1 MSIEVRRGR
10 REDVLGALR
19 PVFHY
24 FGREPTEESAS
35 RFVRVLSPDRMHA
48 AWEDGE
54 IVGGASAFDF
64 QLTIPGAVVPAAG
77 ITVVG
82 VLPTHRRK
90 GVLTQLMRAQLDDI
104 HERGEPVAFLWASE
118 GAIYGRFGYGLA
130 GLSGEIDLLRVH
142 SRFVRPVETDG
153 RFRLLS
159 LEEALKALPPVHE
172 QIAAETPGMYGR
184 TAEWWSTRVLDDP
197 EWRRGGAGE
206 MVRVVLERNGEVA
219 GYALYR
225 LKMGFSDGASTG
237 AVQVIEALGVDP
249 EALAAIWRHLLD
261 IDWME
266 RVQAWLLPVD
276 HPLFLLL
283 QEPSRMRFRVEE
295 SVWLRLVD
303 VAGALAA
310 RTWAQKE
317 DLVLGVVDPFCPWNE
332 GSYRLDGSTTTER
345 PDLRLDVRDLAAA
358 FLGGFTFAEL
368 GRAGRVEVLVPGAI
382 DRADAAFRTD
392 RAPWCP
398 EIF

>member
-35 RFVRVLSPDRMHA
+35 RVVRVLSPDRIHA
-48 AWEDGE
+48 AWEDGQ
-54 IVGGASAFDF
+54 IVGGASAFEF
-64 QLTIPGAVVPAAG
+64 QLTIPGAIVPAAG

-82 VLPTHRRK
+82 VLPTHRRR

-130 GLSGEIDLLRVH
+130 GLSGEIDLLRVY
-142 SRFVRPVETDG
+142 SRFERPVETDG
-153 RFRLLS
+153 HFRLLS
-159 LEEALKALPPVHE
+159 LEEALKTLPSVYQ

-184 TAEWWSTRVLDDP
+184 TSEWWSTRVLDDP

-206 MVRVVLERNGEVA
+206 MVRVVLERSGEAA

-225 LKMGFSDGASTG
+225 VKMGFSEGASTG
-237 AVQVIEALGVDP
+237 AVHVIEALGVDP
-249 EALAAIWRHLLD
+249 ESLAAVWRHLLD

-283 QEPSRMRFRVEE
+283 EEPSRMRFRVEE

-310 RTWAQKE
+310 RSWTQEE
-317 DLVLGVVDPFCPWNE
+317 DVVLGVMDPFCPWNE
-332 GSYRLDGSTTTER
+332 GSYRLDGSTTTQA
-345 PDLRLDVRDLAAA
+345 PDLRLDVRDLGAV

-368 GRAGRVEVLVPGAI
+368 RRAGRVEELVPGAI
-382 DRADAAFRTD
+382 HRADSAFRTD

>member
-1 MSIEVRRGR
+1 MSVEVRRGR
-10 REDVLGALR
+10 REDMLGALR

-35 RFVRVLSPDRMHA
+35 RFVRVLSPQRIHA
-48 AWEDGE
+48 AWDDGQ
-54 IVGGASAFDF
+54 IVGGASAFEF

-82 VLPTHRRK
+82 VLPTHRRR

-104 HERGEPVAFLWASE
+104 HERGEPLAFLWASE

-130 GLSGEIDLLRVH
+130 GLCGEIDLLRAH
-142 SRFVRPVETDG
+142 SKFGRPVEADG

-159 LEEALKALPPVHE
+159 LEEALEVLPPVYARV
-172 QIAAETPGMYGR
+172 AADTPGMFGR
-184 TAEWWSTRVLDDP
+184 TSEWWSTRVLDDP

-206 MVRVVLERNGEVA
+206 MVRVVLEREGEIV

-225 LKMGFSDGASTG
+225 LKMGFSEGASTG
-237 AVQVIEALGVDP
+237 AVHVIEALGVTPD
-249 EALAAIWRHLLD
+249 AVSAIWRHLLD

-266 RVQAWLLPVD
+266 RTQAWLLPVD

-283 QEPSRMRFRVEE
+283 DEPSRLRFRVEE

-303 VAGALAA
+303 VAASLAA
-310 RTWAQKE
+310 RSWAQQA
-317 DLVLGVVDPFCPWNE
+317 DVVLAITDPFCGWNE
-332 GSYRLDGSTTTER
+332 ASYRLDGSTTKEA
-345 PDLRLDVRDLAAA
+345 PDLRLDVGDLGAV

-368 GRAGRVEVLVPGAI
+368 RRAGRVEELVPGALQ
-382 DRADAAFRTD
+382 RADAAFATD

>member
-24 FGREPTEESAS
+24 FGREPTEDSAS
-35 RFVRVLSPDRMHA
+35 RFLRVLSPDRVHA
-48 AWEDGE
+48 AWDDRQ
-54 IVGGASAFDF
+54 IVGGASAFEF

-77 ITVVG
+77 ITAVG
-82 VLPTHRRK
+82 VLPTHRRR
-90 GVLTQLMRAQLDDI
+90 GVLRELMRAQFDDV
-104 HERGEPVAFLWASE
+104 HGRGEPLAFLWASE

-130 GLSGEIDLLRVH
+130 GLSGEIDLLRAH

-159 LEEALKALPPVHE
+159 LQEALEALPPVYARA
-172 QIAAETPGMYGR
+172 AAETPGMFGR
-184 TAEWWSTRVLDDP
+184 TSEWWSTRVLDDP

-206 MVRVVLERNGEVA
+206 MVRVVLEREGQII

-225 LKMGFSDGASTG
+225 LKMGFSEGASTG
-237 AVQVIEALGVDP
+237 EVHVIEALGTTP
-249 EALAAIWRHLLD
+249 AALAAIWRHLLD

-266 RVQAWLLPVD
+266 RAKAWLLPVD

-283 QEPSRMRFRVEE
+283 EEPSRMRFRVEE

-310 RTWAQKE
+310 RSRAQEE
-317 DLVLGVVDPFCPWNE
+317 DVVLAVTDSFCPWNE
-332 GSYRLDGSTTTER
+332 GHYRLDGSTTTDA
-345 PDLRLDVRDLAAA
+345 PDLRIDVGDLGAA

-368 GRAGRVEVLVPGAI
+368 GRAGRVEELGPGALQH
-382 DRADAAFRTD
+382 ADAAFRTE

>member
-1 MSIEVRRGR
+1 MSIEVQRGR

-54 IVGGASAFDF
+54 IVGGASAFEF

-82 VLPTHRRK
+82 VLPTHRRR
-90 GVLTQLMRAQLDDI
+90 GVLTQLMRAQLDHI
-104 HERGEPVAFLWASE
+104 HERGEPLAFLWASE

-159 LEEALKALPPVHE
+159 LEDALKALPPVYE

-237 AVQVIEALGVDP
+237 AVQVIEAFGVDP
-249 EALAAIWRHLLD
+249 EVLAAIWRHLLD

-310 RTWAQKE
+310 RSWAQKE
-317 DLVLGVVDPFCPWNE
+317 DLILGVVDPFCPWNE

-345 PDLRLDVRDLAAA
+345 PDLHLAVRDLGAA

-368 GRAGRVEVLVPGAI
+368 ARAGRVEERVSGAI
-382 DRADAAFRTD
+382 HRADAAFRTD

>member
-54 IVGGASAFDF
+54 IVGGASAFEF

-90 GVLTQLMRAQLDDI
+90 GVLTQLMRAQLDDL

-142 SRFVRPVETDG
+142 SRFVRPVEADG
-153 RFRLLS
+153 RFRLVS
-159 LEEALKALPPVHE
+159 LQEALKALPPVYE

-206 MVRVVLERNGEVA
+206 MVRVVLERNDEVA

-225 LKMGFSDGASTG
+225 VKMGFSDGASTG
-237 AVQVIEALGVDP
+237 AVHVIEALGVDP

-345 PDLRLDVRDLAAA
+345 PDLRLDVRDLGAA
-358 FLGGFTFAEL
+358 FLGGFTVAEL
-368 GRAGRVEVLVPGAI
+368 GRAGRVEELVPGAI
-382 DRADAAFRTD
+382 HHADAAFRTD

>member
-1 MSIEVRRGR
+1 MSIEVQRGR

-54 IVGGASAFDF
+54 IVGGASAFEF

-82 VLPTHRRK
+82 VLPTHRRR
-90 GVLTQLMRAQLDDI
+90 GVLTQLMRAQLDHI
-104 HERGEPVAFLWASE
+104 HERGEPLAFLWASE

-153 RFRLLS
+153 RFRLVS
-159 LEEALKALPPVHE
+159 LQEALKALPPVYE

-206 MVRVVLERNGEVA
+206 MVRVVLERNGEVG

-237 AVQVIEALGVDP
+237 TVQVIEALGMDP
-249 EALAAIWRHLLD
+249 EALAAMWRHLLD

-345 PDLRLDVRDLAAA
+345 PDLHLDVRDLGAA

-368 GRAGRVEVLVPGAI
+368 GRAGRVEERVPGAI
-382 DRADAAFRTD
+382 HRADAAFQTD

>member
-1 MSIEVRRGR
+1 MSVEVRRGR

-35 RFVRVLSPDRMHA
+35 RFVRVLSPQRIHA
-48 AWEDGE
+48 AWEDGQ
-54 IVGGASAFDF
+54 IVGGASAFEF

-82 VLPTHRRK
+82 VLPTHRRR

-104 HERGEPVAFLWASE
+104 HDRGEPLAFLWASE

-130 GLSGEIDLLRVH
+130 GLSGEIDLLRAH

-159 LEEALKALPPVHE
+159 LEDALAVLPPVYARV
-172 QIAAETPGMYGR
+172 AAETPGMFGR
-184 TAEWWSTRVLDDP
+184 TGEWWSTRVLDDP

-206 MVRVVLERNGEVA
+206 MVRVVLEREGEIV

-225 LKMGFSDGASTG
+225 LKMSFAEGASTG
-237 AVQVIEALGVDP
+237 AVHVIEALGVTP
-249 EALAAIWRHLLD
+249 KAIAAIWRHLLD

-266 RVQAWLLPVD
+266 RAQAWLLPVD

-283 QEPSRMRFRVEE
+283 EEPSRMRFRVEE

-303 VAGALAA
+303 VPAALAA
-310 RTWAQKE
+310 RSWAQ
-317 DLVLGVVDPFCPWNE
+317 DDDVVLAVTDPFCPWNE
-332 GSYRLDGSTTTER
+332 GSYRLDGSTTKDA
-345 PDLRLDVRDLAAA
+345 PDVRLDVRDLGAA

-368 GRAGRVEVLVPGAI
+368 GRAGRVEELQPGALE
-382 DRADAAFRTD
+382 RADAAFRTD

>member
-54 IVGGASAFDF
+54 IVGGASAFEF

-90 GVLTQLMRAQLDDI
+90 GVLTQLMRAQLDHI
-104 HERGEPVAFLWASE
+104 HERGEPLAFLWASE

-142 SRFVRPVETDG
+142 SRFVRPVEADG
-153 RFRLLS
+153 RFRLVS
-159 LEEALKALPPVHE
+159 LQEALKALPPVYK

-206 MVRVVLERNGEVA
+206 MVRVVLERNDEVA

-225 LKMGFSDGASTG
+225 VKMGFSDGASTG
-237 AVQVIEALGVDP
+237 AVHVIEALGVDP

-345 PDLRLDVRDLAAA
+345 PDLRLDVRDLGAA
-358 FLGGFTFAEL
+358 FLGGFTVAEL
-368 GRAGRVEVLVPGAI
+368 GRAGRVEELVPGAI
-382 DRADAAFRTD
+382 HHADAAFRTD

>member
-54 IVGGASAFDF
+54 IVGGASAFEF

-90 GVLTQLMRAQLDDI
+90 GVLTQLMRAQLDDL

-142 SRFVRPVETDG
+142 SRFVRLVEADG
-153 RFRLLS
+153 RFRLVS
-159 LEEALKALPPVHE
+159 LQEALKALPPVYE

-237 AVQVIEALGVDP
+237 TVQVIEALGVDP

-345 PDLRLDVRDLAAA
+345 PDLRLDVRDLGAA
-358 FLGGFTFAEL
+358 FLGGFTVAEL
-368 GRAGRVEVLVPGAI
+368 GRAGRVEELVPGAI
-382 DRADAAFRTD
+382 HRADAAFRTD

>member
-35 RFVRVLSPDRMHA
+35 RVLRVLSPDRIHA
-48 AWEDGE
+48 AWEDAQ
-54 IVGGASAFDF
+54 IVGGASAFEF
-64 QLTIPGAVVPAAG
+64 QLTIPGAIVPAAG

-82 VLPTHRRK
+82 VLPTHRRR

-104 HERGEPVAFLWASE
+104 HERGEPMAFLWASE

-130 GLSGEIDLLRVH
+130 GLSGEIDLLRAH
-142 SRFVRPVETDG
+142 SRFERPVETDG
-153 RFRLLS
+153 HFRLLS
-159 LEEALKALPPVHE
+159 LEEALKTLPRLYQ
-172 QIAAETPGMYGR
+172 QIAAETPGMFGR
-184 TAEWWSTRVLDDP
+184 TADWWSTRVLDDP

-206 MVRVVLERNGEVA
+206 MARVVLELEGQVL

-225 LKMGFSDGASTG
+225 LQAGFSEGASTA
-237 AVQVIEALGVDP
+237 AVHVIEALGITP

-266 RVQAWLLPVD
+266 RTKAWLLPID

-283 QEPSRMRFRVEE
+283 EEPSRMRFRVEE

-310 RTWAQKE
+310 RSWAQEE
-317 DLVLGVVDPFCPWNE
+317 DVAVAVIDPFCPWNE
-332 GSYRLDGSTTTER
+332 GSYRLDGSTTTEA
-345 PDLRLDVRDLAAA
+345 PDLRLDVRDLGAV
-358 FLGGFTFAEL
+358 FLGGFTFAGL
-368 GRAGRVEVLVPGAI
+368 RRAGRVEELVAGAI
-382 DRADAAFRTD
+382 HRADAAFRTD

>member
-54 IVGGASAFDF
+54 IVGGASAFEF

-90 GVLTQLMRAQLDDI
+90 GVLTQLMRAQLDDL

-142 SRFVRPVETDG
+142 SRFVRPVEADG
-153 RFRLLS
+153 RFRLVS
-159 LEEALKALPPVHE
+159 LQDALKALPPVYE

-237 AVQVIEALGVDP
+237 TVQVIEALGVDP

-345 PDLRLDVRDLAAA
+345 PDLRLDVRDLGAA
-358 FLGGFTFAEL
+358 FLGGFTVAEL
-368 GRAGRVEVLVPGAI
+368 GRAGRVEELVPGAI
-382 DRADAAFRTD
+382 HRADAAFRTD

>member
-54 IVGGASAFDF
+54 IVGGASAFEF

-90 GVLTQLMRAQLDDI
+90 GVLTRLMRAQLDDI

-142 SRFVRPVETDG
+142 SRFVRPVKADG
-153 RFRLLS
+153 HFRLLS
-159 LEEALKALPPVHE
+159 LEEALEALPPVYE

-206 MVRVVLERNGEVA
+206 MVRVVLERNSEAV

-225 LKMGFSDGASTG
+225 LKMGFSEGASTG
-237 AVQVIEALGVDP
+237 AVHVIEALGVDP
-249 EALAAIWRHLLD
+249 EALAAVWRHLLD

-283 QEPSRMRFRVEE
+283 EEPSRMRFRVEL

-303 VAGALAA
+303 VADALAA
-310 RTWAQKE
+310 RSWAQEE
-317 DLVLGVVDPFCPWNE
+317 DVVLALIDPFCPWNE
-332 GSYRLDGSTTTER
+332 GSYRLDGSTTTES
-345 PDLRLDVRDLAAA
+345 PDLRLDVRDLGAA

-368 GRAGRVEVLVPGAI
+368 RRAGRVEELVAGAI
-382 DRADAAFRTD
+382 HRADSAFRTD

>member
-1 MSIEVRRGR
+1 MSVEVRRGR

-24 FGREPTEESAS
+24 FGREPTEDSAS
-35 RFVRVLSPDRMHA
+35 RVVRVLSPDRIHA
-48 AWEDGE
+48 AWEDGQ
-54 IVGGASAFDF
+54 IVGGASAFEF
-64 QLTIPGAVVPAAG
+64 RLTIPGAVVPAAG
-77 ITVVG
+77 VTVVG
-82 VLPTHRRK
+82 VLPTHRRQ
-90 GVLTQLMRAQLDDI
+90 GVLTQLMRAQLDDV

-130 GLSGEIDLLRVH
+130 GLSGEIDLLRAH
-142 SRFVRPVETDG
+142 SRFIRPVETDG

-159 LEEALKALPPVHE
+159 LEDALKTLPPVY
-172 QIAAETPGMYGR
+172 ARVATETPGMFGR
-184 TAEWWSTRVLDDP
+184 TSDWWSTRVLDDP

-206 MVRVVLERNGEVA
+206 MARVVLERGGVIV

-225 LKMGFSDGASTG
+225 LQMGFSEGASTA
-237 AVQVIEALGVDP
+237 AVHVIEALAVTP

-266 RVQAWLLPVD
+266 RTKAWLLPVD

-283 QEPSRMRFRVEE
+283 EEPSRMRFRVEE

-303 VAGALAA
+303 VAAALRA
-310 RTWAQKE
+310 RSWAQEE
-317 DLVLGVVDPFCPWNE
+317 DVVLAVTDTFGPWNE
-332 GSYRLDGSTTTER
+332 GSYRLDGSRTTDP
-345 PDLRLDVRDLAAA
+345 PDLQLDVRDLGAA

-368 GRAGRVEVLVPGAI
+368 WRAGRVEELVPGALQ
-382 DRADAAFRTD
+382 RADAAFRTE

>member
-1 MSIEVRRGR
+1 MSIEVQRGR

-54 IVGGASAFDF
+54 IVGGASAFEF

-82 VLPTHRRK
+82 VLPTHRRR
-90 GVLTQLMRAQLDDI
+90 GVLTQLMRAQLDHI

-159 LEEALKALPPVHE
+159 LEDALKALPPVYE

-237 AVQVIEALGVDP
+237 AVQVIEAFGVDP
-249 EALAAIWRHLLD
+249 EVLAAIWRHLLD

-310 RTWAQKE
+310 RSWAQKE
-317 DLVLGVVDPFCPWNE
+317 DLILGVVDPFCPWNE

-345 PDLRLDVRDLAAA
+345 PDLHLAVRDLGAA

-368 GRAGRVEVLVPGAI
+368 ARAGRVEERVSGAI
-382 DRADAAFRTD
+382 HRADAAFRTD

>member
-1 MSIEVRRGR
+1 MSVEVRRGR

-35 RFVRVLSPDRMHA
+35 RVLRVLSPDRIHA
-48 AWEDGE
+48 AWEGDE
-54 IVGGASAFDF
+54 IVGGASAFEF
-64 QLTIPGAVVPAAG
+64 QLTIPGSVVPAAG
-77 ITVVG
+77 VTVVG
-82 VLPTHRRK
+82 VLPTHRRQ

-130 GLSGEIDLLRVH
+130 GLSGEIELLRAH
-142 SRFVRPVETDG
+142 SRFTRPVDPEG

-159 LEEALKALPPVHE
+159 LEEALEALPPVYDRV
-172 QIAAETPGMYGR
+172 ASETPGMFGR
-184 TAEWWSTRVLDDP
+184 TSEWWSSRVLDDP

-206 MVRVVLERNGEVA
+206 MARVVLEREGELL

-225 LKMGFSDGASTG
+225 LQMGFSDGASTA
-237 AVQVIEALGVDP
+237 AVHVIEAVGVTS
-249 EALAAIWRHLLD
+249 EALAAVWRHLLD

-266 RVQAWLLPVD
+266 RTKAWLLPVD

-283 QEPSRMRFRVEE
+283 EEPSRMRFRVEE

-303 VAGALAA
+303 VSAALRA
-310 RTWAQKE
+310 RWWAQEE
-317 DLVLGVVDPFCPWNE
+317 DIVLAVNDSFCPWNE
-332 GSYRLDGSTTTER
+332 GSYRLDGSTTTEAV
-345 PDLRLDVRDLAAA
+345 DLRLDVRDLGAA
-358 FLGGFTFAEL
+358 FLGGFTFSEL
-368 GRAGRVEVLVPGAI
+368 RRAGRVEELVPGALH
-382 DRADAAFRTD
+382 RADGAFRTD